1 MIQDFSHVNPD
12 ERIRIFFTLIEE
24 SVRYG
29 LLEEV
34 RTTPKPG
41 LVDLRDSGAHRDMCY
56 ETFVASTDAIAP
68 YIVEMARTGFLI
80 GQKGDSPGLEAV
92 FPAIRPVGV
101 KAEQAMFRA
110 TGGVN
115 THKGMIFSLGII
127 AAVTG
132 FFCAPCLSSWDFPVL
147 EEPKKL
153 LSLCGQAVTPFLRQ
167 DFEGMRGCPPKTHGE
182 KLFARY
188 GIRGIRGEAMDG
200 FPALAFCALPAMKKA
215 RSTQPDA
222 NSANL
227 YVLLTLMSSVDDTN
241 ILTRS
246 DPETLS
252 YVKEQSRRFL
262 ERHPLFGPQAL
273 KELEEMNQDFIR
285 RNLSPGGCADLL
297 AISLFFFRLEEEIRN
312 IRFSLS

>member
-1 MIQDFSHVNPD
+1 MIQNVSHVNPD

-41 LVDLRDSGAHRDMCY
+41 LVDLRDSGAHQDMCY
-56 ETFVASTDAIAP
+56 ETFVASTEAVTP
-68 YIVEMARTGFLI
+68 YLVKMARTGFFI
-80 GQKGDSPGLEAV
+80 GQKEEPSGLEAI
-92 FPAIRPVGV
+92 FPAIRPIGV
-101 KAEQAMFRA
+101 KAEQAMFQA

-127 AAVTG
+127 AAVIG
-132 FFCAPCLSSWDFPVL
+132 FFCSPSLSSWNFPIL
-147 EEPKKL
+147 EEPKRL
-153 LSLCGQAVTPFLRQ
+153 LSFCGQAVSPWLQ
-167 DFEGMRGCPPKTHGE
+167 EDFEKMKGRPPKTHGE

-215 RSTQPDA
+215 RLTQPDA
-222 NSANL
+222 NAANL
-227 YVLLTLMSSVDDTN
+227 YVLLTLMSTVDDTN

-246 DPETLS
+246 SPEILT
-252 YVKEQSRRFL
+252 YVKEQSRAFL
-262 ERHPLFGPQAL
+262 ERHPVLDSLAL
-273 KELEEMNQDFIR
+273 RELEEMNQDFIR

-312 IRFSLS
+312 IRSSL